1 MKTQFG
7 LFVGLLGICM
17 IPFAIIFVAFRAS
30 CSFVSRIAMEG
41 IKDEA

>member
-7 LFVGLLGICM
+7 LFVGVLGICF

-30 CSFVSRIAMEG
+30 CNFVSRLAMEG
-41 IKDEA
+41 LSDE

>member
-17 IPFAIIFVAFRAS
+17 IPIAIIFVAFRAS
-30 CSFVSRIAMEG
+30 CSFVSRVAMEG
-41 IKDEA
+41 LYDDA